1 MSANVDIL
9 LGSGPVATLVTE
21 PAMAPVEI
29 LRQSNA
35 WNPSDFGR
43 EQIRG
48 LVRRVF
54 FGSLELEVKHV
65 VFSAAEP
72 GIDLANICDQVG
84 RALALETQ
92 AHIAI
97 VGRESGIKEIAEPPV
112 VYAGATAIKSRSL
125 QIGINLWR
133 VPELGMIEP
142 SKELGTGRYWL
153 SCLAALR
160 SEFEFAVIQ
169 GPIAG
174 ASSEAALL
182 GQLADGIILV
192 LGARTTRKATARK
205 IKEQLECGQSRI
217 LGTVLNGRSFPIPER
232 IYRLL

>member
-1 MSANVDIL
+1 MSANADIL
-9 LGSGPVATLVTE
+9 LGSEPLAAVVTE
-21 PAMAPVEI
+21 TAMPPEI

-54 FGSLELEVKHV
+54 FGDREREVKHV
-65 VFSAAEP
+65 VFSATEP

-92 AHIAI
+92 AHIAV
-97 VGRESGIKEIAEPPV
+97 VGRESGMEQIAGPPV
-112 VYAGATAIKSRSL
+112 VYVGATAIKSRSL

-133 VPELGMIEP
+133 VPELGLSAP
-142 SKELGTGRYWL
+142 SKELGTGLHWL

-182 GQLADGIILV
+182 GQLSDGIILV
-192 LGARTTRKATARK
+192 LGARTTRKVTARK
-205 IKEQLECGQSRI
+205 IKEELECGQSRI
-217 LGTVLNGRSFPIPER
+217 LGTVLSDRSFPIPER

>member
-1 MSANVDIL
+1 MSTNADIL
-9 LGSGPVATLVTE
+9 LGSEAVAAVVTE
-21 PAMAPVEI
+21 TAMPPAKI
-29 LRQSNA
+29 LRHPNA

-54 FGSLELEVKHV
+54 FGSPEREAKHV

-92 AHIAI
+92 AHIAV
-97 VGRESGIKEIAEPPV
+97 VGRESGIEQIAGPSV
-112 VYAGATAIKSRSL
+112 VYVGATGIKSRSL

-133 VPELGMIEP
+133 VPELGLSAP
-142 SKELGTGRYWL
+142 SKELGTGLYWL

-192 LGARTTRKATARK
+192 LGAHTTRKATARK
-205 IKEQLECGQSRI
+205 IKENLEGGQSRI
-217 LGTVLNGRSFPIPER
+217 LGTVLSDRSFPIPER